1 METIKVSDDLLLEVH
16 WEDDRPLLKLVSQSM
31 QQDGAGG
38 EVVIY
43 PDEIVPL
50 NRALLSAERILEE
63 QGCELPWSGAML
75 TGKMKRNLEEATELL
90 ELIERNLQGVQS
102 LISCVLIDAEMEEED
117 DEGEAREIN
126 T

>member
-1 METIKVSDDLLLEVH
+1 METIKVNDDLLLEAH

-31 QQDGAGG
+31 KRDGAGG

-43 PDEIVPL
+43 PDEILPL

-63 QGCELPWSGAML
+63 QGYELPWSGAML